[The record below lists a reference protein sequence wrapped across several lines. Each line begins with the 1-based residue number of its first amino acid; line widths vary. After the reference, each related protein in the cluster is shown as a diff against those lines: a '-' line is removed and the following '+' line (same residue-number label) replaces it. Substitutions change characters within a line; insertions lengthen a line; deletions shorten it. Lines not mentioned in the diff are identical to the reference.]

1 MQKFAKFGVT
11 AVAVAFAFAFAATAS
26 AVSATAI
33 YTPASGY
40 LMVGSGMG
48 AKAYQ
53 APNVIAAQTAL
64 NACVPGTAL
73 VLDGKYGPLTKAKF
87 QAFQAMKNI
96 AQDGIIGPI
105 TAAQLAACSGDQQTP
120 GNQTP
125 GNTGDLEGGAGDAD
139 VTKTTTDVEDTL
151 KEGENDVPV
160 LGFEVKADGS
170 DIKITSVKVAFQN
183 DGYASSSERLDRY
196 VDEVTVWMGDEQ
208 VGSADA
214 EDFDRETGSPDVYD
228 ATIQLDGAIV
238 DEDDEVKFYVAVS
251 AASTV
256 DSDDITNG
264 DWNVILDTVRFND
277 ATGAILTASLP
288 STLDTTGENF
298 TFDQAGADDQLDV
311 KSWSENPDDMT
322 VKVDENTS
330 SDEILALAFKLDVDE
345 DSSDLTIF
353 DLPISIEVADYGSD
367 ASDIDDI
374 IDSVTVE
381 VGGDSFDADLVGS
394 GTLSTDPDTFVYGLD
409 LNDGE
414 LVIDAGDVVE
424 AKVFIKFNDQDGNY
438 DLNTTVQASINADD
452 IDAEGEDELGSSDL
466 NGAQTGALLTLNTAV
481 ASVSSVDWSVAS
493 AGSIID
499 FLFTVEAEDEDVDV
513 LVADIIDS
521 TSGTASITNTSG
533 TPETDSYGVLSKIS
547 GDASSI
553 SGGFRVSQGDT
564 ARFRVRYAV
573 GGSNGDYANVTIT
586 NVVGQEIADDDQ
598 VSPTAVLNLQ

>member
-1 MQKFAKFGVT
+1 MQKFAKFGVA
-11 AVAVAFAFAFAATAS
+11 AVAVAFAFALASTAS
-26 AVSATAI
+26 AVSATSI
-33 YTPASGY
+33 YTSTSGY
-40 LMVGSGMG
+40 LKVGSGMG
-48 AKAYQ
+48 AMAYQ
-53 APNVIAAQTAL
+53 APNVMAAQTAL
-64 NACVPGTAL
+64 NACVPGTML
-73 VLDGKYGPLTKAKF
+73 TLDGKFGPLTKTKF
-87 QAFQAMKNI
+87 QAFQASKGI
-96 AQDGIIGPI
+96 AQDGIIGPV
-105 TAAQLAACSGDQQTP
+105 TAAQLAACSGDQPSNPGTP
-120 GNQTP
+120 STP
-125 GNTGDLEGGAGDAD
+125 SDLQGGAGDAD
-139 VTKTTTDVEDTL
+139 VTKTTTDVEDSL
-151 KEGENDVPV
+151 KEGESDVPV

-170 DIKITSVKVAFQN
+170 DIKVTSVKVAFQN
-183 DGYASSSERLDRY
+183 DGYASSSERLDNY
-196 VDEVTVWMGDEQ
+196 IDEVTVWMDGEQ
-208 VGSADA
+208 VGSADV
-214 EDFDRETGSPDVYD
+214 EDFDRETGTPDVYD
-228 ATIQLDGAIV
+228 ATIQLDGAVV
-238 DEDDEVKFYVAVS
+238 DEDDELKFYVAVS

-298 TFDQAGADDQLDV
+298 SFDQAGADDQLDV

-322 VKVDENTS
+322 VKVDENAS
-330 SDEILALAFKLDVDE
+330 SDDILALAFKLDVDE

-353 DLPISIEVADYGSD
+353 DLPINIEVAGYGS
-367 ASDIDDI
+367 ATDIDDI

-381 VGGDSFDADLVGS
+381 VGNDSFDADVTGS
-394 GTLSTDPDTFVYGLD
+394 GTLSTDPDTVIYGLD
-409 LNDGE
+409 LNDGD

-424 AKVFIKFNDQDGNY
+424 VKVMIKFNDQDGNY

-452 IDAEGEDELGSSDL
+452 IDAEGEDELASGDL

-521 TSGTASITNTSG
+521 TSGTASITNTTG
-533 TPETDSYGVLSKIS
+533 TPETNDYGVLSKIS

-573 GGSNGDYANVTIT
+573 GGTNGDYANVTIT